1 LISLQPALTM
11 TQPTA
16 FPALPEVRFARIPLQ
31 AQARYLGDRFSY
43 IEAGSVDAPCVL
55 LLHGIGSNA
64 SYFRFQFAALSA
76 RFRVVAWNAPGY
88 WMSDSLKTE
97 HPSDADYAQAVDDF
111 TQAIG
116 LQQFVLCGNS
126 FGSVVAQAFA
136 MRHPQRVQRLIL
148 TGTGVGQKQVSSERR
163 EKFEARARRIRLG
176 SYQYGDAGVDN
187 LVGPHASP
195 ALRAMLVEVARG
207 TQAAGL
213 LRAVSFRLSGFY
225 TPDIAAALTMPVLL
239 VQGSEDQTNPRQENA
254 DLLLPQLPNGRLV
267 ELPGIGHLPEAE
279 APEAFNTL
287 VRDFST

>member
-1 LISLQPALTM
+1 M

-88 WMSDSLKTE
+88 WMSDTLKTE
-97 HPSDADYAQAVDDF
+97 HPSDADSTQALDDF

-116 LQQFVLCGNS
+116 LQHFVLCGNS

-225 TPDIAAALTMPVLL
+225 TPDFAAALTMPVLL

-279 APEAFNTL
+279 APDAFNTL

>member
-1 LISLQPALTM
+1 M

-16 FPALPEVRFARIPLQ
+16 FPALPELRFARIPLQ

-76 RFRVVAWNAPGY
+76 HFRVVAWNAPGY
-88 WMSDSLKTE
+88 WMSDTLQTE
-97 HPSDADYAQAVDDF
+97 HPSDADYAQAVVDF

-116 LQQFVLCGNS
+116 LQHFVLCGNS

-136 MRHPQRVQRLIL
+136 MRYPQRVHRLIL
-148 TGTGVGQKQVSSERR
+148 TGTGVGQKQVSPERR

-225 TPDIAAALTMPVLL
+225 TPDFAAALTMPVLL
-239 VQGSEDQTNPRQENA
+239 
-254 DLLLPQLPNGRLV
+254 L
-267 ELPGIGHLPEAE
+267 
-279 APEAFNTL
+279 
-287 VRDFST
+287 